1 MSKRHNL
8 MFLLCVSLLQSGCTR
23 AWPNYRYSANRTG
36 QQPWASSLSNPSAV
50 ENNHL
55 ALGWTWPSTGSEGGS
70 FKSSPIVFHHK
81 VFIGSSTGYFYAL
94 DADTGNKLWQYP
106 APGSPLLGTCSFGQ
120 YGIQSSASR
129 ARINGQDAVIFGAP
143 DPDPNTDGGLG
154 SARLW
159 ALDISGNLIWK
170 SDVVAHISGC
180 TFGSLTEL
188 HERIAYSSPLVYGG
202 MAYVGIHDWGD
213 DPIQNGKVVA
223 VDLSTG
229 HLVQPTEPPV
239 NNGLSLVR
247 VDPATGA
254 VAWKFQP
261 VPFPLDDDPDWAA
274 GAAVMYSSCG
284 ELVGSVQKDGW
295 TYAVDAGNGSCKWQY
310 PPTGNAPP
318 SCSFPA
324 NGPRLHGDTDY
335 KRPGAVWGDVL
346 IINAGGW
353 GLASPLVAPC
363 PPGGTG
369 VACTAGYG
377 RLHALNICGPDSQR
391 ARWIIDVPHATPG
404 YGYATGA
411 PTVTG
416 GIVYV
421 TTDQGH
427 VVAIADPSVRPPI
440 GYQCTNEFINPSIGP
455 LWNVICTLF
464 NYQLVPTPKVLADV
478 ALPDGSDAAGLRNEA
493 AITRGKLYVG
503 TTGGHVYALW
513 PK

>member
-1 MSKRHNL
+1 
-8 MFLLCVSLLQSGCTR
+8 MFLVCVSLLQSGCTR
-23 AWPNYRYSANRTG
+23 AWPNYRYSANSRG
-36 QQPWASSLSNPSAV
+36 KQAWGRSFSNRSGV

-229 HLVQPTEPPV
+229 HLVPGFSYVSTCATSNCLPNPGPTRGGGVWNAPATDGSGVYFTTGNTRTWNGGSQPPEPPV

-247 VDPATGA
+247 VD
-254 VAWKFQP
+254 
-261 VPFPLDDDPDWAA
+261 
-274 GAAVMYSSCG
+274 
-284 ELVGSVQKDGW
+284 
-295 TYAVDAGNGSCKWQY
+295 
-310 PPTGNAPP
+310 
-318 SCSFPA
+318 
-324 NGPRLHGDTDY
+324 
-335 KRPGAVWGDVL
+335 
-346 IINAGGW
+346 
-353 GLASPLVAPC
+353 
-363 PPGGTG
+363 
-369 VACTAGYG
+369 
-377 RLHALNICGPDSQR
+377 
-391 ARWIIDVPHATPG
+391 
-404 YGYATGA
+404 
-411 PTVTG
+411 
-416 GIVYV
+416 
-421 TTDQGH
+421 
-427 VVAIADPSVRPPI
+427 
-440 GYQCTNEFINPSIGP
+440 
-455 LWNVICTLF
+455 
-464 NYQLVPTPKVLADV
+464 
-478 ALPDGSDAAGLRNEA
+478 
-493 AITRGKLYVG
+493 
-503 TTGGHVYALW
+503 
-513 PK
+513 